1 MFHGENMLATHIE
14 SARDWEHN
22 HQHTGQNM
30 FMNTEI
36 EMRASLH
43 KNKNALQ
50 NDIARKP
57 ATQQFCRLYIYQ
69 SSIFFFKH
77 QTRTMTSIMILSQ
90 CCVTKV

>member
-1 MFHGENMLATHIE
+1 MFHGQNMLATHIE

-22 HQHTGQNM
+22 HQHTGQNR

-50 NDIARKP
+50 NDIATRP
-57 ATQQFCRLYIYQ
+57 ATQQFCRLYIYIYLYINHQ
-69 SSIFFFKH
+69 PFFSS
-77 QTRTMTSIMILSQ
+77 TRPEP
-90 CCVTKV
+90 